1 VILIKWFFLQTSMVT
16 WEQVP
21 ALVDGCDGTI
31 GSETTKGAKYD
42 ASKCVFKKLFKISRK
57 A

>member
-1 VILIKWFFLQTSMVT
+1 MVT

-21 ALVDGCDGTI
+21 ALGDGCDGTI

-42 ASKCVFKKLFKISRK
+42 ASNCVFKKLFKKISRK